1 MLSAN
6 PKERVSANEALNHP
20 YLQSYMRE
28 QEEMGD
34 IKISSPCHTAA
45 SDKKKVHNFVS
56 KK

>member
-1 MLSAN
+1 
-6 PKERVSANEALNHP
+6 
-20 YLQSYMRE
+20 MRE

-56 KK
+56 KKWVFYIRVIYIYIAYQLSSNVP

>member
-1 MLSAN
+1 
-6 PKERVSANEALNHP
+6 VSANEALNHP